1 MREFAAVVL
10 GGCVTA
16 LHATQA
22 ATQAAEPGSAAAA
35 KPFTLPTDSGGSYA
49 HGHEAAVI
57 VFYRGHW

>member
-16 LHATQA
+16 LHAS
-22 ATQAAEPGSAAAA
+22 QAAEPGSAAR
-35 KPFTLPTDSGGSYA
+35 PFSLPMDSGGSYA